1 MESTHKERYLEAYG
15 TKVVVTE
22 EMFQVVFRQI
32 NRTRYVAHLEDRC
45 GQPNFRKCKGD
56 CGMCPYQKQGVRR
69 VWFSYVSDEAAC
81 VEAVTQESAE
91 DLLLREEMWHQ
102 VYKLADKA
110 VEFGSEIL
118 RMRIEQQ
125 FSMKQIAQELGLTV
139 SHVEYKLR
147 RIYTVLKKH
156 SEIFF

>member
-1 MESTHKERYLEAYG
+1 
-15 TKVVVTE
+15 
-22 EMFQVVFRQI
+22 
-32 NRTRYVAHLEDRC
+32 
-45 GQPNFRKCKGD
+45 
-56 CGMCPYQKQGVRR
+56 MCPYQKLGVRR

-81 VEAVTQESAE
+81 VEATTHESAE
-91 DLLLREEMWHQ
+91 DVILREEMWHR

-118 RMRIEQQ
+118 RMRIEAQ

-156 SEIFF
+156 SEIFS